1 MTAHALRQQL
11 AQIADIQAALD
22 ALKTDTSLRL
32 KEIEKK
38 CTTAIDTEAATGATG
53 ISPFSGYSSAF

>member
-32 KEIEKK
+32 KEIEK
-38 CTTAIDTEAATGATG
+38 CTTAIDMEAATGATG